1 MELQPKQK
9 TKVNIHRGK
18 KQKTKNIIFILQ
30 IHKIVIEI
38 ELL

>member
-18 KQKTKNIIFILQ
+18 NKKHY
-30 IHKIVIEI
+30 IHTANTQNCY
-38 ELL
+38 